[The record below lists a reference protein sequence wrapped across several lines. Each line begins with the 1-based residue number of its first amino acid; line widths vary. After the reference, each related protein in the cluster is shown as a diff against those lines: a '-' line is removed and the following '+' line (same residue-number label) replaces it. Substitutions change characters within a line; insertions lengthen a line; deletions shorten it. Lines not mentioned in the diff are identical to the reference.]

1 MKTSKTVYYFKGNQ
15 TMRILIAGT
24 FMTLMSFAVIANGAT
39 PGTANSF
46 REINPYKTPIVTNA
60 EEAVWAA
67 LKPTPVVVKR
77 EETDDW
83 IVGSMVCSPQ
93 RMNVITND
101 WSDLMDFDEG
111 IYCDSMG
118 DYRTWEIYFGPEYRP
133 LILVP
138 PEHCITLRF
147 LDGVVANGSTNDILI
162 TKVPVIIKS
171 KQLLDKQIWVTLEY
185 PEFHYEKIVPTSVT
199 KVGSVVTIY
208 GTNLVKV
215 TNVKNDPNKRIVG
228 LLNTDLVSTNFYE
241 FAMMTN
247 YSDWSYSNTTNYNF
261 TFKELEEGADKSWCY
276 QIPGD
281 DSSVWYSSGNT
292 NENDLI
298 VYLTI
303 SNNHVTASRT
313 SSISL
318 VNETLG
324 SELEEM
330 GRSLFTFTLT
340 TESSE
345 YLTEYETKTID
356 LTVSS
361 TRSNIVIRDEVKK
374 EDDEI
379 VEEKA
384 TTDENTTPEDLVEE
398 TTEEV
403 VEEPSILQKVMGVFS
418 W

>member
-1 MKTSKTVYYFKGNQ
+1 
-15 TMRILIAGT
+15 MRILIAGT
-24 FMTLMSFAVIANGAT
+24 FMTLMSLAAIANGAT

-77 EETDDW
+77 EETNDW
-83 IVGSMVCSPQ
+83 IIGSMVCSPQ
-93 RMNVITND
+93 RMNVITNN

-111 IYCDSMG
+111 IFCDSMG

-133 LILVP
+133 LILIP

-147 LDGVVANGSTNDILI
+147 IDGVVANGSTNDITI

-171 KQLLDKQIWVTLEY
+171 KQLLGKQVWITLEY

-199 KVGSVVTIY
+199 KEGSVVTIY

-215 TNVKNDPNKRIVG
+215 TNVKNDPDKRIVG
-228 LLNTDLVSTNFYE
+228 LLNNDLMSTTNFYE
-241 FAMMTN
+241 FAMATN
-247 YSDWSYSNTTNYNF
+247 YSEWSYSNTTNYNF

-281 DSSVWYSSGNT
+281 EASGWYSSGNT
-292 NENDLI
+292 NENDLAI
-298 VYLTI
+298 YLTI
-303 SNNHVTASRT
+303 SNQHVTASRT
-313 SSISL
+313 ASIIL

-324 SELEEM
+324 DELDEM
-330 GRSLFTFTLT
+330 GRSSFTFTLT
-340 TESSE
+340 TEDSE

-356 LTVSS
+356 LTVNS
-361 TRSNIVIRDEVKK
+361 TRSNIVIMDGVKK
-374 EDDEI
+374 ED
-379 VEEKA
+379 
-384 TTDENTTPEDLVEE
+384 
-398 TTEEV
+398 EEV
-403 VEEPSILQKVMGVFS
+403 VEEKSATDKSSPPEEPVEETTDGVVEEPSLLQKVMSVFS